1 MNTYGIEKYGIINSK
16 AVYRNLTPAQ
26 LVEAALRR
34 EEGTLSN
41 TGALVVKT
49 GKYTGR
55 SANDK
60 FIVDT
65 PAVHDDIAWGKVN
78 RPISKENFY
87 AIYDKVVAYLQNKE
101 VFIFDGF
108 AGADPKYTKSFRIIA
123 DHMRTATFIIGDDPT
138 YQVIDGAWLSD
149 APYAAIHRVAGDG
162 LTRGVFHECVE
173 YAKARWASL
182 RIDTHR
188 DNLPMQRHILREGF
202 VYCGV
207 IRTRD
212 GTERLAYQWDAPCRR
227 EKQA

>member
-1 MNTYGIEKYGIINSK
+1 MKIFQKPLQADAEAKGEYAMIRPAVSTDLDTLEGI
-16 AVYRNLTPAQ
+16 YRSA
-26 LVEAALRR
+26 R
-34 EEGTLSN
+34 EFMHRSGNPSQWTGNYPSREILLEDIAS
-41 TGALVVKT
+41 GALCAVT
-49 GKYTGR
+49 DGK
-55 SANDK
+55 S
-60 FIVDT
+60 
-65 PAVHDDIAWGKVN
+65 VH
-78 RPISKENFY
+78 
-87 AIYDKVVAYLQNKE
+87 
-101 VFIFDGF
+101 
-108 AGADPKYTKSFRIIA
+108 GAFVLKP
-123 DHMRTATFIIGDDPT
+123 GPDPT
-138 YQVIDGAWLSD
+138 YTVIDGAWQSD

>member
-1 MNTYGIEKYGIINSK
+1 MI
-16 AVYRNLTPAQ
+16 RPATSFDIPR
-26 LVEAALRR
+26 AL
-34 EEGTLSN
+34 
-41 TGALVVKT
+41 
-49 GKYTGR
+49 
-55 SANDK
+55 
-60 FIVDT
+60 
-65 PAVHDDIAWGKVN
+65 
-78 RPISKENFY
+78 
-87 AIYDKVVAYLQNKE
+87 AIYHSARQFMRRSGNTVQWVNGYPSEALLRSDVAAGRLFVMEDAGGVYA
-101 VFIFDGF
+101 VF
-108 AGADPKYTKSFRIIA
+108 A
-123 DHMRTATFIIGDDPT
+123 FIIGDDPT